1 MKKILSFCVAISI
14 SSISYAQTQS
24 SNPIDIDDAKALI
37 EAYIS
42 PLGNSLGAGL
52 NNGWYNT
59 AKPHKLGGF
68 DVTLTANFVLITEEV
83 KSFTIKDIVKGGMFN
98 GNGSSSTILGGNN
111 EDGLINLLLPD
122 STTTVIQ
129 LPNGLD
135 IPTIPLPMLQAG
147 IGLIKGTEVNVRYIP
162 DLKFGNSGKVGVIGF
177 GIKHDILQWL
187 PIVDKVPIDLSI
199 QAGYTKITSNIE
211 LIDPSG
217 NISTP
222 TIANLDIAA
231 TTINLLLSKKLLMFT
246 PYVGVGY
253 NSSKTSFFADGKY
266 NFVDDQYIPV
276 EALTEFE
283 FETKNN
289 LRANIGFRF
298 NITILALQAN
308 YTFSEY
314 PTATL
319 GIGISVR

>member
-1 MKKILSFCVAISI
+1 MKKILSFCFAISI
-14 SSISYAQTQS
+14 SYISIAQQS
-24 SNPIDIDDAKALI
+24 NNPIDIDDAKALI
-37 EAYIS
+37 EAYVS

-68 DVTLTANFVLITEEV
+68 DLTLTANFVLIADNV
-83 KSFTIKDIVKGGMFN
+83 KSFKIEDIVRGGMFN
-98 GNGSSSTILGGNN
+98 GEGSSSTILGNN
-111 EDGLINLLLPD
+111 DGSLVELVFPD
-122 STTTVIQ
+122 STLNTNIQ

-135 IPTIPLPMLQAG
+135 IPVLPLPMLQAG
-147 IGLIKGTEVNVRYIP
+147 IGLMKGTEVNARYIP
-162 DLKFGNSGKVGVIGF
+162 DIKFGKSGKVGVIGF

-199 QAGYTKITSNIE
+199 QAGYTKITSSIE

-217 NISTP
+217 NIPTP
-222 TIANLDIAA
+222 SIVNLDIAA

-253 NSSKTSFFADGKY
+253 NSSETSFLVDGKY
-266 NFVDDQYIPV
+266 NFIDNQYIPV

-319 GIGISVR
+319 GLGISVR

>member
-98 GNGSSSTILGGNN
+98 GPGSSSTILGEND
-111 EDGLINLLLPD
+111 EGLIYVMTD
-122 STTTVIQ
+122 ATTDTIQ
-129 LPNGLD
+129 LPNGLN

-162 DLKFGNSGKVGVIGF
+162 DLKFGKSGKVGVIGF

-199 QAGYTKITSNIE
+199 QAGYTKITSSIE

-222 TIANLDIAA
+222 SIANLDIGA

-253 NSSKTSFFADGKY
+253 NSSKTSFFVDGKY

-276 EALTEFE
+276 EALTKFE
-283 FETKNN
+283 FASKNN
-289 LRANIGFRF
+289 FRTNIGFRF
-298 NITILALQAN
+298 NIAVIALQAN

-314 PTATL
+314 PTATV

>member
-14 SSISYAQTQS
+14 SSISYAQSTQS
-24 SNPIDIDDAKALI
+24 NNPIDIDDAKALI

-68 DVTLTANFVLITEEV
+68 DVTLTANFVLITDDV

-98 GNGSSSTILGGNN
+98 GPGSSSTILGGND
-111 EDGLINLLLPD
+111 EGLIYVMTD
-122 STTTVIQ
+122 ATTDTIK
-129 LPNGLD
+129 LPNGLN

-162 DLKFGNSGKVGVIGF
+162 DLKFGKSGKVGVIGF

-199 QAGYTKITSNIE
+199 QAGYTKITSSIE

-217 NISTP
+217 NIPTP
-222 TIANLDIAA
+222 SIANLDIAA

-253 NSSKTSFFADGKY
+253 NSSKTSFFVDGKY
-266 NFVDDQYIPV
+266 NFVDEQYIPV
-276 EALTEFE
+276 EALTKFE
-283 FETKNN
+283 FASKNN
-289 LRANIGFRF
+289 FRTNIGFRF
-298 NITILALQAN
+298 NIAVIALQAN

>member
-1 MKKILSFCVAISI
+1 MKKILPFCVAISI
-14 SSISYAQTQS
+14 SSISYAQQS
-24 SNPIDIDDAKALI
+24 NNPIDIDDAKALI

-68 DVTLTANFVLITEEV
+68 DVTITANFVLINDDV
-83 KSFTIKDIVKGGMFN
+83 KSFKIEDIVRGGMFN
-98 GNGSSSTILGGNN
+98 GEGSSSTILGNN
-111 EDGLINLLLPD
+111 EGGLVELVFPD
-122 STTTVIQ
+122 STLNTNIQ
-129 LPNGLD
+129 LPNGLN

-162 DLKFGNSGKVGVIGF
+162 DLKFGKSGKVGVIGF

-199 QAGYTKITSNIE
+199 QAGYTKITSSIE

-222 TIANLDIAA
+222 SIANLDIGA

-253 NSSKTSFFADGKY
+253 NSSKTSFFVDGKY

-276 EALTEFE
+276 EALTKFE
-283 FETKNN
+283 FASKNN
-289 LRANIGFRF
+289 FRTNIGFRF
-298 NITILALQAN
+298 NIAVIALQAN

-314 PTATL
+314 PTATV

>member
-1 MKKILSFCVAISI
+1 MKKILSFYVAISI
-14 SSISYAQTQS
+14 SSISYAQNTQS
-24 SNPIDIDDAKALI
+24 NNPIDIDDAKALI

-68 DVTLTANFVLITEEV
+68 DVTLTANFVLITDDV

-98 GNGSSSTILGGNN
+98 GPGSSSTILGGND
-111 EDGLINLLLPD
+111 EDGLINLVLPD

-129 LPNGLD
+129 LPNGLN

-162 DLKFGNSGKVGVIGF
+162 DLKFGKSGKVGVIGF

-199 QAGYTKITSNIE
+199 QAGYTKITSSIE

-217 NISTP
+217 NIPTP
-222 TIANLDIAA
+222 SIANLDIAA

-253 NSSKTSFFADGKY
+253 NSSKTSFF
-266 NFVDDQYIPV
+266 
-276 EALTEFE
+276 LT
-283 FETKNN
+283 
-289 LRANIGFRF
+289 LPLLSF
-298 NITILALQAN
+298 NCLMD
-308 YTFSEY
+308 
-314 PTATL
+314 
-319 GIGISVR
+319 